1 MSLVLPALQR
11 HSGSR
16 DGKNAAN
23 GASEEERHGVLFHRE
38 LSSEFS
44 TRNQKKKIKK
54 REVIAKNHYCDKL

>member
-1 MSLVLPALQR
+1 MSLVLPALRR

-23 GASEEERHGVLFHRE
+23 DASEEERRGVLFHRE

-44 TRNQKKKIKK
+44 TKNQKKRIKK
-54 REVIAKNHYCDKL
+54 KRVIAKNHHCNKL